1 MVRGRWSG
9 ASRMVKA
16 ERIIPPAV
24 RDKQASASNPTAS
37 SFVSANAGSGKTHVL
52 VQRVIRL
59 LLSGVPPEKIL
70 CITFTK
76 AAAANMAERVFTTL
90 GHWVTLDDTE
100 LDDAI
105 RDAGVPNP
113 DAKLRKVAR
122 ELFAR
127 ALETP
132 GGLKVQTIHALCTR
146 LLQQFPFEAN
156 VPARF
161 AVLDERD
168 QTDMTER
175 ANLKV
180 FLEAAHAPDSVLG
193 RALQTAMANAAD
205 VTFKDVVREACLGR
219 DHFMAWTDAAGSA
232 EAAASEVSAVLG
244 LSTNDTLEDVERD
257 IVDGPFLPRR
267 RWLEIADALDD
278 GSKSDQKQAE
288 QLRASLAFA
297 DSAQVDEYLSVF
309 LTDDKSQRAAVLT
322 KSFIRDNP
330 SVARLFEAEISR
342 LAPLIEKRRAVITR
356 DRTAALLHIAMAAA
370 ANYRRE
376 KEERGLL
383 DYDDLIDKTLA
394 MLNKVSAGWV
404 HYKLDRGVD
413 HVLIDEAQDTSPR
426 QWDIVEHIISE
437 FAAGE
442 GARDGV
448 TRTVFAV
455 GDEKQSIFSFQGAAP
470 HEFAERRQRLSSRF
484 KAAGLDFESISFTYS
499 FRSGAGVLR
508 AVESAFQ
515 SPDVFGSITT
525 DRDGMPRH
533 EALDDAGP
541 SLIELW
547 PLAEADDKKD
557 IEGWRAPFDGV
568 SVTSPEVKLSKRI
581 QAEIKRL
588 IASGTMTGPK
598 GARRRLRYGDVL
610 VLVRR
615 RGNIFDAVIQALKH
629 TEIPVAGADRLKLTE
644 HIAIIDLMNL
654 ADALLLPQ
662 DDLALAVALKSPLF
676 GLDDDDLFALAW
688 DRKGSLRAALS
699 QQAATNPKFQ
709 GALGRLEDCERRFAQ
724 QTPFAFY
731 AWLLGGD
738 GGRQRILRR
747 LGSEAN
753 DALDEFLELALNYE
767 RKAPAS
773 LQGFMAW
780 LRSADTEVKRD
791 MEISRD
797 EVRVMTVHG
806 AKGLEAPVVIMVDT
820 TSSPS
825 DTQRLR
831 LIQVPRG
838 DGGEVTVWAGKKA
851 DDPKVVADARAAM
864 LGDTEDEYRRL
875 LYVAMTRAA
884 DRLIVAGIMPG
895 NMNNVRKHSWYDLV
909 DKGLAASGLQEEI
922 IQTDDAA
929 IKRYT
934 RPEDGAQAG
943 GAVAAATGTQAAL
956 PPWLRTP
963 LPTPSATA
971 GLLRSSGASEETAR
985 RVRSNESV
993 GQRTRALQRGTLV
1006 HRLLQSLPDIATERR
1021 LDAALDFLRRQA
1033 ADWSDGEREA
1043 LAAQVLA
1050 LIADRRFAAVFG
1062 AGSRAEVPIVGRLEL
1077 GEHSPAPV
1085 SGQIDR
1091 LVITE
1096 NEVLIVDFKTN
1107 QSPPGSARE
1116 APSAYVRQ
1124 LALYRALLAKLYPQR
1139 TVRAALLWTEST
1151 ELMEILA
1158 PALDAELASIAGGM
1172 SKLDPAT
1179 TRS

>member
-1 MVRGRWSG
+1 MVGRRWLG
-9 ASRMVKA
+9 AAGMVKA
-16 ERIIPPAV
+16 ARTIPAAV
-24 RDKQASASNPTAS
+24 RDKQASASNPAAS

-90 GHWVTLDDTE
+90 GHWVTLDNDA
-100 LDDAI
+100 LDEAI
-105 RDAGVPNP
+105 RNAGLPHPTV
-113 DAKLRKVAR
+113 KLRKVAR

-161 AVLDERD
+161 TVLDERD
-168 QTDMTER
+168 QTDMMER
-175 ANLKV
+175 ASLRV
-180 FLEAAHAPDSVLG
+180 FLEAARAPDSVLG

-205 VTFKDVVREACLGR
+205 VTFKDVVREACLSR

-232 EAAASEVSAVLG
+232 EAAAAETSAALG
-244 LSTNDTLEDVERD
+244 VAPSDRIEDVEHE
-257 IVDGPFLPRR
+257 IVDGPYLPRTL
-267 RWLEIADALDD
+267 WEEISITLGT
-278 GSKSDQKQAE
+278 GSKSDQKQGY
-288 QLRASLAFA
+288 QLRASLAA
-297 DSAQVDEYLSVF
+297 TGSAQVDEYLSVF
-309 LTDDKSQRAAVLT
+309 LTDKNEPRANVLT
-322 KSFIRDNP
+322 NAFVRDNP
-330 SVARLFEAEISR
+330 AVARLFENESQR

-356 DRTAALLHIAMAAA
+356 DRTEALLHIATVAA

-394 MLNKVSAGWV
+394 MLNKISAGWV

-437 FAAGE
+437 FAAGQ

-448 TRTVFAV
+448 VRTVFAV

-470 HEFAERRQRLSSRF
+470 REFAERRKRFGSRF
-484 KAAGLDFESISFTYS
+484 AAAGLDFDSIDFTYS
-499 FRSGAGVLR
+499 FRSGASVLR

-515 SPDVFGSITT
+515 SPEVYKSITT
-525 DRDGMPRH
+525 DRDGMPPH
-533 EALDDAGP
+533 LALDDAGP

-547 PLAEADDKKD
+547 PLVKADEREE
-557 IEGWRAPFDGV
+557 IEGWQAPFDSM
-568 SVTSPEVKLSKRI
+568 SVTSPEVKLSKRV

-588 IASGTMTGPK
+588 VASSTMTGPK
-598 GARRRLRYGDVL
+598 SAQRPLSYGDVL

-615 RGNIFDAVIQALKH
+615 RGNLFDAVIQALKH
-629 TEIPVAGADRLKLTE
+629 ASVPVAGADRLKLTE

-654 ADALLLPQ
+654 ADALLLPK

-688 DRKGSLRAALS
+688 DRKGPLRAALS
-699 QQAATNPKFQ
+699 EQATTVAKFQ
-709 GALGRLEDCERRFAQ
+709 DAIARLEQCERRFAHE
-724 QTPFAFY
+724 TPFAFY

-747 LGSEAN
+747 LGHEAN

-820 TSSPS
+820 TSSPA

-831 LIQVPRG
+831 LIQVHGLQGRK
-838 DGGEVTVWAGKKA
+838 VTVWAGKKA
-851 DDPKVVADARAAM
+851 DDPSAVVAARTAM

-884 DRLIVAGIMPG
+884 DRLIVAGIKPG
-895 NMNNVRKHSWYDLV
+895 NSKNLRNFCWYDLAE
-909 DKGLAASGLQEEI
+909 KGLAASGLQEEI
-922 IQTDDAA
+922 IETDDGA
-929 IKRYT
+929 IRRYM

-943 GAVAAATGTQAAL
+943 GAAAETKGTLL
-956 PPWLRTP
+956 PLPSWLRTP
-963 LPTPSATA
+963 LPSQATDA
-971 GLLRSSGASEETAR
+971 GLLRPSNAVGDSGR
-985 RVRSNESV
+985 HVRSGESV
-993 GQRTRALQRGTLV
+993 RQRTDALRRGNLV
-1006 HRLLQSLPDIATERR
+1006 HRLLQSLPDVAAERQR
-1021 LDAALDFLRRQA
+1021 DAALNFLRRN
-1033 ADWSDGEREA
+1033 ADDWTDSERDA
-1043 LAAQVLA
+1043 LAANVLE
-1050 LIADRRFAAVFG
+1050 LIGEERFAAVFG
-1062 AGSRAEVPIVGRLEL
+1062 DGSRAEVPIVGRLD
-1077 GEHSPAPV
+1077 GPNGAPVLV

-1091 LVITE
+1091 LVVTDDEI
-1096 NEVLIVDFKTN
+1096 LIVDFKTN
-1107 QSPPGSARE
+1107 QTPSATAAE
-1116 APSAYVRQ
+1116 APAAYVRQ
-1124 LALYRALLAKLYPQR
+1124 LALYRALLARLYPGR
-1139 TVRAALLWTEST
+1139 TIRAALLWTET
-1151 ELMEILA
+1151 PELMEILP
-1158 PALDAELASIAGGM
+1158 PALDAELASLRKRPPGDGKA
-1172 SKLDPAT
+1172 
-1179 TRS
+1179 